1 MFHGG
6 TDYNLM
12 YRNKFFFCFSQCNKS
27 YTVINLVSKVLN
39 ISYGQAIGW
48 LKKLLN
54 LSDDTEIE
62 PISCEA
68 RQTIDVLHT
77 LSKKGKKSVSYLPL
91 PEIVTDSVQYG
102 ITHSIFTKE
111 GFDKETFEH
120 FHLGI
125 CADGFFANRLFIP
138 IYDPSGK
145 ILFTASGRT
154 LVEGI
159 KPKYK
164 LWNGSDKSDTL
175 YNYAECKK
183 ANKRVVYVVEGFKSI
198 FRCFQWNVSNCVA
211 LMGSSISEKQMKLL
225 IALDSTI
232 IVISDADQ
240 AGVNMAQS
248 VENRLHN
255 YCKVIQI
262 NLIKEG
268 YSNGDSVAELTK
280 EEFNIIL
287 ERNGL
292 GSI

>member
-111 GFDKETFEH
+111 GFDKETFSYYK
-120 FHLGI
+120 LGI
-125 CADGFFANRLFIP
+125 CSTGFFENRIFIP
-138 IYDPSGK
+138 IFDPSGK
-145 ILFTASGRT
+145 IMFTASGRS
-154 LVEGI
+154 LSKEM
-159 KPKYK
+159 KPKYL
-164 LWNGSDKSDTL
+164 LWEKGDKSTTL
-175 YNYAECKK
+175 YNYHNCKK
-183 ANKRVVYVVEGFKSI
+183 ANKKTVFVVEGFKSVW
-198 FRCFQWNVSNCVA
+198 RMHQWGYENVVA
-211 LMGSSISEKQMKLL
+211 VMGSHLPDYQVKLL
-225 IALDSTI
+225 IALDAK
-232 IVISDADQ
+232 IVVIGDNDEGGRVFNQAVVNKLHYFCEVQKIDISATGCDP
-240 AGVNMAQS
+240 S
-248 VENRLHN
+248 
-255 YCKVIQI
+255 
-262 NLIKEG
+262 
-268 YSNGDSVAELTK
+268 DSVAELSQKEFEELIGGTK
-280 EEFNIIL
+280 
-287 ERNGL
+287 
-292 GSI
+292 